1 MRIGGGIDVV
11 RQFLGAGLVDRV
23 HLAVNPLVLGRG
35 ERIWDGLRGIEN
47 GYDVE
52 SEVAESGVT
61 HLTFR
66 RG

>member
-1 MRIGGGIDVV
+1 M
-11 RQFLGAGLVDRV
+11 